1 MFWLIENQHQL
12 EEFSN
17 QNFKEVF
24 VEVIPYHNNIHP
36 ALNKI
41 SLVYIRPLS
50 DHKGYMMCVDHSEST
65 YLGKTYVDKV
75 LQHIDT
81 LYVRDKKSFLYY
93 FQIKKAL
100 DISSIKSTTPTTEPV
115 FDFFYRQYLNKV
127 DINRI
132 IPIVKHYEI
141 CENTYQQLEQIL
153 LEPKPDYVKFYDK
166 GALAFF
172 GIEKNGIKIDKDKFY
187 KYYEPNNDLYSI
199 HDDVI
204 YTQYNLNTTTRR
216 PSNAFNSINFAALKK
231 DNNSRTSFIPKNH
244 EFIEI
249 DISAYHPTL
258 AGQLVN
264 YTFSNPDIHGEFAK
278 MYGVDYNEAKQLT
291 FKQLYGGV
299 FKEYQHLEFF
309 QQVNKFIND
318 NWNTFNSIG
327 EITVPVSGYRFT
339 NQLPN
344 MNPQKL
350 FNYVLQ
356 NLETSVNINILLK
369 IHKLLA
375 RKKTQI
381 VLYTYDSFLFDVDQ
395 DEKEELL
402 TNICDI
408 FKELKLGIKINYGA
422 TYNF

>member
-1 MFWLIENQHQL
+1 
-12 EEFSN
+12 
-17 QNFKEVF
+17 
-24 VEVIPYHNNIHP
+24 
-36 ALNKI
+36 
-41 SLVYIRPLS
+41 
-50 DHKGYMMCVDHSEST
+50 
-65 YLGKTYVDKV
+65 
-75 LQHIDT
+75 
-81 LYVRDKKSFLYY
+81 
-93 FQIKKAL
+93 
-100 DISSIKSTTPTTEPV
+100 
-115 FDFFYRQYLNKV
+115 
-127 DINRI
+127 
-132 IPIVKHYEI
+132 
-141 CENTYQQLEQIL
+141 
-153 LEPKPDYVKFYDK
+153 
-166 GALAFF
+166 
-172 GIEKNGIKIDKDKFY
+172 
-187 KYYEPNNDLYSI
+187 
-199 HDDVI
+199 
-204 YTQYNLNTTTRR
+204 
-216 PSNAFNSINFAALKK
+216 
-231 DNNSRTSFIPKNH
+231 
-244 EFIEI
+244 
-249 DISAYHPTL
+249 
-258 AGQLVN
+258 
-264 YTFSNPDIHGEFAK
+264 

-327 EITVPVSGYRFT
+327 EITVPVSGYCFT